1 MTIKN
6 DFALQL
12 IPILFNVVVLHH
24 NNNHI
29 HLIEELVKIQNLVL
43 DNLLAG
49 EQMNKSPKYSVGCK
63 VAYNG
68 ENGCECQGSVCR
80 ITEVGRGCFY
90 YTLECDNGER
100 CMLYEGRII
109 ETDKLNE

>member
-1 MTIKN
+1 MKFEKIKYIN
-6 DFALQL
+6 IRGD
-12 IPILFNVVVLHH
+12 
-24 NNNHI
+24 
-29 HLIEELVKIQNLVL
+29 K
-43 DNLLAG
+43 
-49 EQMNKSPKYSVGCK
+49 QMNKSPKYSVGCK